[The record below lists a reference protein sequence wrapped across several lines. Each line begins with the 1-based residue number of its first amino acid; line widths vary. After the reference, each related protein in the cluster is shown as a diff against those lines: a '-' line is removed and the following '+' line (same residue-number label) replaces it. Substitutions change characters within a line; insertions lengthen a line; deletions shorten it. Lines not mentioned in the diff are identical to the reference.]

1 MRDTYRRDG
10 DANTSL
16 DRPTSD
22 VLSVVVPCYNEQL
35 CLRATHERLSAALA
49 ELADIRYEIIYV
61 DDGSRD
67 ATADLLR
74 ELHEADP
81 HVTVVLLSRNFGHQL
96 AVTAGLEHA
105 TGDAVVLIDADLQDP
120 PEVIAEFVRYWRDGY
135 EVVYGVR
142 TEREGETRFKLWT
155 AQMFYRLL
163 NKLSDVPIP
172 LDVGDFRLMDRKVV
186 DGLRAMPERHRFIR
200 GMVSWVGHRQ
210 KAVPYARARRHAG
223 TSKYPLFKMMKFAI
237 DGVTSFSTVPLRL
250 ATWVGF
256 FIAGVA
262 SLGIV
267 YALAARLFTKDWVSG
282 WAGLFISVLFLGGVQ
297 LIFLGVI
304 GEYVGR
310 IYSESKRRPLYLVS
324 EYLRRDTQWREA
336 ARRPR
341 SVEAPPAAERAH
353 A

>member
-1 MRDTYRRDG
+1 MRDTYRREPDSDG
-10 DANTSL
+10 S
-16 DRPTSD
+16 SD
-22 VLSVVVPCYNEQL
+22 HVGTALLSVVVPCYNEEA
-35 CLRATHERLSAALA
+35 CLQATHERLSSALA
-49 ELADIRYEIIYV
+49 GLPDVRYEIIYV
-61 DDGSRD
+61 DDGSGD
-67 ATADLLR
+67 ATAAILR
-74 ELHEADP
+74 ELHEADR
-81 HVTVVLLSRNFGHQL
+81 HVNVVLLSRNFGHQV
-96 AVTAGLEHA
+96 AVSAGIEHA
-105 TGDAVVLIDADLQDP
+105 SGDAVVLIDADLQDP
-120 PEVIAEFVRYWRDGY
+120 PEVIGEFVRYWRDGY
-135 EVVYGVR
+135 EVAYGVR
-142 TEREGETRFKLWT
+142 TEREGETAFKRYT

-223 TSKYPLFKMMKFAI
+223 TSKYPVFKMMRFAL
-237 DGVTSFSTVPLRL
+237 DGMTSFSTVPLRL

-256 FIAGVA
+256 LIAGVA
-262 SLGIV
+262 CVGIA
-267 YALAARLFTKDWVSG
+267 YALIARLFTKDWVSG

-310 IYSESKRRPLYLVS
+310 IYSESKRRPLYLVADH
-324 EYLRRDTQWREA
+324 LRHDAQWRDS

-341 SVEAPPAAERAH
+341 AVDMPSPPERAR